1 MIKIIRL
8 CYGIVKWFYYIVENI
23 NGYTTRAMSQ
33 SSRGARIVLLS
44 KIFSRGVDSAD
55 VVGGAR
61 IFYGVD
67 GATCMAYVDCVYPLW
82 EHRIFDGGPF
92 VKG

>member
-1 MIKIIRL
+1 MD
-8 CYGIVKWFYYIVENI
+8 
-23 NGYTTRAMSQ
+23 TPRAVSQ
-33 SSRGARIVLLS
+33 SLKRAQNFLLL
-44 KIFSRGVDSAD
+44 KIFSRGVGSAD

-67 GATCMAYVDCVYPLW
+67 GREFDAGGHWAYPLW
-82 EHRIFDGGPF
+82 EHRIFDGGPS